1 MLNGLMY
8 IIACFSWNDSIWH
21 PVPYTCR
28 RYWIRISLELCLEL
42 IGWYARWVKVIFRVN
57 EGYIWNSCSNCT
69 VNRVFP
75 LMQKIE
81 YLNLVR
87 DRFTFKLL
95 TLVMIFPLSNGRK
108 QILLFII
115 QSRTPK
121 YFLYRRTVKFKWRIP
136 IMTSPL
142 SFLMQS
148 TRFLKII
155 LHPGLHIIFLD
166 QRYLNFVCRF
176 GRGPLR
182 NIENSQPDP
191 CGAAER
197 SWLSIKKGM
206 TVCSP

>member
-1 MLNGLMY
+1 MPGESRLFLGSM
-8 IIACFSWNDSIWH
+8 
-21 PVPYTCR
+21 
-28 RYWIRISLELCLEL
+28 
-42 IGWYARWVKVIFRVN
+42 KVIFEIPAVIVQLT
-57 EGYIWNSCSNCT
+57 ECC
-69 VNRVFP
+69 P

-95 TLVMIFPLSNGRK
+95 TLVMIFPISNGRK

-121 YFLYRRTVKFKWRIP
+121 YILYRRTVKFKWRIP

-197 SWLSIKKGM
+197 SWLSIRKGM